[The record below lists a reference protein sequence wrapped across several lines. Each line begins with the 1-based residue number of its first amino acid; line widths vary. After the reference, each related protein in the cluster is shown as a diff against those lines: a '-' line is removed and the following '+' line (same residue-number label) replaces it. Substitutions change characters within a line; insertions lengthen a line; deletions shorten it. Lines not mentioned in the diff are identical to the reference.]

1 MLNINP
7 YLSSMETEQQ
17 TLPILDAEEIR
28 VIGAMIEKSKATPE
42 YYPMTI
48 NGLTAACNQKSARK
62 PVVNYDESTIVQ
74 ILDRLKRKGLVS
86 TATGSGIRTTKYKH
100 NLALK
105 FPFTPDELAVLCLL
119 FLRGPLTPGE
129 INSNSGRL
137 YEFDH
142 LEEVQQVLEKLSGGD
157 PVFVKQLPR
166 QSGQKEMRYM
176 HLFASE
182 ALIEEYLQEP
192 ETVAKVSNDY
202 ETRLSAVETELSEL
216 KAAFNALMKELNG

>member
-1 MLNINP
+1 
-7 YLSSMETEQQ
+7 METEQQ
-17 TLPILDAEEIR
+17 TVPVLDAEEIR
-28 VIGAMIEKSKATPE
+28 VIGALMEKSKTTPE

-48 NGLTAACNQKSARK
+48 NGLTAACNQKTSRK
-62 PVVNYDESTIVQ
+62 PVVNYDEATIVQ

-86 TATGSGIRTTKYKH
+86 TATGSGIRSTKYKH

-129 INSNSGRL
+129 LNSNSGRL
-137 YEFDH
+137 YEFDS
-142 LEEVQQVLEKLSGGD
+142 LEEVQQVLEKLSAGET
-157 PVFVKQLPR
+157 VFVKQLPR

-176 HLFASE
+176 HLFGSE
-182 ALIEEYLQEP
+182 TLIEEYLAEP
-192 ETVAKVSNDY
+192 EAPAKVST
-202 ETRLSAVETELSEL
+202 ELELRLSAVELELAEL

>member
-1 MLNINP
+1 
-7 YLSSMETEQQ
+7 METEQQ
-17 TLPILDAEEIR
+17 TVPVLDAEEIR
-28 VIGAMIEKSKATPE
+28 VIGALMEKSKTTPE

-48 NGLTAACNQKSARK
+48 NGLTAACNQKTSRK
-62 PVVNYDESTIVQ
+62 PVVNYDEATIVQ

-86 TATGSGIRTTKYKH
+86 TATGSGIRSTKYKH

-129 INSNSGRL
+129 LNSNSGRL
-137 YEFDH
+137 YEFDS
-142 LEEVQQVLEKLSGGD
+142 LEEVQQVLEKLSAGET
-157 PVFVKQLPR
+157 VFVKQLPR

-176 HLFASE
+176 HLFGSE
-182 ALIEEYLQEP
+182 TLIEEYLAEP
-192 ETVAKVSNDY
+192 ETPAKVST
-202 ETRLSAVETELSEL
+202 ELELRLSAVELELAEL

>member
-1 MLNINP
+1 
-7 YLSSMETEQQ
+7 METVAQ

-28 VIGAMIEKSKATPE
+28 ILGAMMEKSKTTPE

-48 NGLTAACNQKSARK
+48 NGLTVACNQKSARK
-62 PVVNYDESTIVQ
+62 PIVNYDEPTIVQ

-105 FPFTPDELAVLCLL
+105 FPFTADELAVLCLL

-137 YEFDH
+137 YEFEH
-142 LEEVQQVLEKLSGGD
+142 LEEVQQVLEKLSQGED
-157 PVFVKQLPR
+157 VFVKQLPR
-166 QSGQKEMRYM
+166 QSGQKEMRYI
-176 HLFASE
+176 HLFGSDE
-182 ALIEEYLQEP
+182 LIADYLQPEP
-192 ETVAKVSNDY
+192 ITKVSNDM
-202 ETRLSAVETELSEL
+202 EARLAALETEVAEL
-216 KAAFNALMKELNG
+216 KVALHDLLKELNG